1 MEKITPFDIPLLNN
15 EICKYL
21 SHKDLAR
28 CVLVSKTWAAWF
40 SPALWRVLD
49 CGRRIP
55 DSLTLTRRGEH
66 ILVVRAISME
76 GAAAI
81 REQLSSLHLQRLEFK
96 AYEKKDGI
104 HRAEIR
110 VLPVL
115 ERIRTLQHLDITL
128 SLDLDH
134 INQQWIRTLEALP
147 HLESLSLRCERFVE
161 GKTIQKFLQMCDRFE
176 RLSLVLQGG
185 VCIEEEDR
193 QGYRDARAAIEK
205 MPAMRLHDLSIFL
218 GFELVEENIFQP
230 LLERCPRME
239 KLEIGGCDREGSTTL
254 RHLFKSLK
262 ENKLPKLRHL
272 RPGSTIRYAQE
283 AFAEAL
289 SSVECG
295 MESLVLNEKPSELV
309 VQSFIQYHSR
319 SLTKL
324 DFGHSRMSLWT
335 LSDVMSGLP
344 SLRWFRGAIEEEDE
358 YEDRAIPFDKHWK
371 CVDLKCLFLSM
382 NHGHYSVHYPIGSS
396 GWAES
401 DQKHVLDYVFPEM
414 AKLRSLQ
421 KLSIGFNV
429 EDLCLKMHGYLEQLA
444 GLKQLK
450 IFDLAS
456 TPHGSIGKQEA
467 LWMIKNWP
475 VLSQV
480 HAQYAST
487 IFRGTL
493 QKNRPLVELVRG
505 RFY

>member
-15 EICKYL
+15 EICQYL
-21 SHKDLAR
+21 SRKDLAR

-49 CGRRIP
+49 CGRRTP

-66 ILVVRAISME
+66 ILVVRDISME
-76 GAAAI
+76 SAAAI
-81 REQLSSLHLQRLEFK
+81 REQLSSLNLQGLEFK
-96 AYEKKDGI
+96 AHGKEGGM

-161 GKTIQKFLQMCDRFE
+161 GKTIQKLLQMCERFE
-176 RLSLVLQGG
+176 RLSLVFQGG

-205 MPAMRLHDLSIFL
+205 MPAMRLRDLSICL

-239 KLEIGGCDREGSTTL
+239 KLEIGGCHKEESTTL

-272 RPGSTIRYAQE
+272 RPGNTVRYAQE

-295 MESLVLNEKPSELV
+295 MESLELSEKPSELV

-324 DFGHSRMSLWT
+324 DLGYPRMSLWT
-335 LSDVMSGLP
+335 LSDVMAGLP
-344 SLRWFRGAIEEEDE
+344 SLRWFRGAIEGEAE
-358 YEDRAIPFDKHWK
+358 YEDREIPSDRHWN
-371 CVDLKCLFLSM
+371 CVDLRCLHLSM
-382 NHGHYSVHYPIGSS
+382 GHGHYSVQYPIGST

-401 DQKHVLDYVFPEM
+401 DQKRVLDYVFPEM

-429 EDLCLKMHGYLEQLA
+429 EDLCLKINGYLEQLA
-444 GLKQLK
+444 SLNQLK

-467 LWMIKNWP
+467 LWMVNNWP
-475 VLSQV
+475 MLSQV
-480 HAQYAST
+480 HAQDAT
-487 IFRGTL
+487 MIFRGTL
-493 QKNRPLVELVRG
+493 LKNRPLVELVRG